1 MTYLDL
7 QDRTGRINCKNFLKG
22 KKTLLYYRWKLGCFQ
37 VVFLAL
43 IFCLTWL
50 FFIFIVHKTTE
61 PEQGASNVLVVWLEE
76 YWLSE

>member
-1 MTYLDL
+1 MSLTMTYLDL

-22 KKTLLYYRWKLGCFQ
+22 KKTSLLQ
-37 VVFLAL
+37 VKVGVFSGGFLAL

-61 PEQGASNVLVVWLEE
+61 PEQGASNVLVV
-76 YWLSE
+76 